1 MNAAVIVSIRIAA
14 SPQECFDAFVDD
26 IALWWKPNGL
36 FQLTPRG
43 DGALRFEPGE
53 NGRLVTTLSN
63 GHIFEIGR
71 ITHWAPGE
79 RLAFSWR
86 QATFTPEQ
94 ATLVDVRFES
104 VGEETRVTVEHRGW
118 DSIPQEHLARHSFPL
133 GPFQMRQAEHWRALL
148 AALAE
153 HVVVRP

>member
-71 ITHWAPGE
+71 ITAWEPGR
-79 RLAFSWR
+79 RLAFTWR
-86 QATFTPEQ
+86 QATFASGQMTQVE
-94 ATLVDVRFES
+94 VRFDG
-104 VGEETRVTVEHRGW
+104 VGERTRVTVIHDGW
-118 DSIPQEHLARHSFPL
+118 ETVPDAHVAKHGMTGVHYLQRHGGWWL
-133 GPFQMRQAEHWRALL
+133 ALL
-148 AALAE
+148 AGLSARLAQA
-153 HVVVRP
+153 